1 MIFLAACSSV
11 PVTKKDQAGLAGLY
25 QVRHDVLLSLDQW
38 AFEGRLAVNDGQ
50 DGGSGH
56 FNWQRQGEASSMDFH
71 GALGRGAWRLDA
83 DRNGAV
89 LELADGEID
98 RAPSVGQ
105 LVERRLGWKI
115 PVDALAWWVRGCTAP
130 GNWDQRELDEYG
142 RLMVLNQFG
151 WEIEYGKYTE
161 AEGIFMP
168 LKLTAR
174 QDSYTVKLAIRD
186 WSLRS
191 VPDQDD

>member
-1 MIFLAACSSV
+1 LNSLSRGNRIAGLAAVIFLAACSSV
-11 PVTKKDQAGLAGLY
+11 PLTKTDQAGLAGLY
-25 QVRHDVLLSLDQW
+25 QARHDNLLSLEQW

-56 FNWQRQGEASSMDFH
+56 FNWQRHGEASSMDFH
-71 GALGRGAWRLDA
+71 GALGRGAWRLEA

-115 PVDALAWWVRGCTAP
+115 PVDALSWWVKGCTAP
-130 GNWDQRELDEYG
+130 GNWDQR
-142 RLMVLNQFG
+142 
-151 WEIEYGKYTE
+151 
-161 AEGIFMP
+161 
-168 LKLTAR
+168 
-174 QDSYTVKLAIRD
+174 DSYTVKLAIRD